1 MMMSKIYAFI
11 AAAFAILLA
20 WLGIARKQRDK
31 ARQETEQQKHARMAE
46 KAQAS
51 QTNQIARA
59 RQQAQ
64 DEAKAVPLEKTTK
77 RPSGNFGSDR
87 L

>member
-1 MMMSKIYAFI
+1 MLIKIYAFI

-31 ARQETEQQKHARMAE
+31 AREETEREKQHVEQVKH
-46 KAQAS
+46 
-51 QTNQIARA
+51 TNDIARA

-64 DEAKAVPLEKTTK
+64 DEAKAVPIEKTDD
-77 RPSGNFGSDR
+77 RPTGNFGSDR

>member
-1 MMMSKIYAFI
+1 MMSKFYAFI

>member
-1 MMMSKIYAFI
+1 MSKFYAFI

-20 WLGIARKQRDK
+20 WLGVARKQRDK

-46 KAQAS
+46 KVQAS

-64 DEAKAVPLEKTTK
+64 DEAKAVPIEKTNT
-77 RPSGNFGSDR
+77 RPTGNFGDKR